1 MWGGGGHMGVYG
13 GAFGKKT
20 SSVPHDWAEPGRAG
34 AEPGRAVPG
43 EPGWAELCRAE
54 PGRDGRCC
62 VRGVSGWGGGKCSPR
77 GFLGFSTFC
86 LTVQNRICHIYI

>member
-54 PGRDGRCC
+54 PSRAETGGVVLGGSPGGVGANVPHVVSLVL
-62 VRGVSGWGGGKCSPR
+62 VRFV
-77 GFLGFSTFC
+77 
-86 LTVQNRICHIYI
+86 

>member
-1 MWGGGGHMGVYG
+1 MGVYG

-54 PGRDGRCC
+54 PSRAETGGVVLGGRCKIE
-62 VRGVSGWGGGKCSPR
+62 SA
-77 GFLGFSTFC
+77 
-86 LTVQNRICHIYI
+86 IYIYREREREIRLYIYIYI